1 LRKHKEATMRKFSGI
16 FFALFVTVAL
26 YAGSLTL
33 PFKGK
38 VISRATFNDT
48 STAVV
53 LDYSDKVNYAF
64 NLINIDSAYGT
75 MYVQGLINSTWLT
88 LETVAIDTAELFK
101 LGTFRTPTVDSL
113 QGVERIR
120 VVFAGG
126 CIGND
131 SSGAYNLQ
139 ILTK

>member
-1 LRKHKEATMRKFSGI
+1 MRRFSGI
-16 FFALFVTVAL
+16 IFALLVTTVV
-26 YAGSLTL
+26 YAGTLTL

-38 VISRATFNDT
+38 LITRATFNDT
-48 STAVV
+48 STAVT

-64 NLINIDSAYGT
+64 NLVNIDSAFGT
-75 MYVQGLINSTWLT
+75 MYIQGLVNTTWLT

-120 VVFAGG
+120 AVFVGG

>member
-1 LRKHKEATMRKFSGI
+1 M
-16 FFALFVTVAL
+16 VTVAV
-26 YAGSLTL
+26 YAGTIQQ

-38 VISRATFNDT
+38 VISRAAFNDT
-48 STAVV
+48 STSVV

-64 NLINIDSAYGT
+64 NLINIDSAFGT
-75 MYVQGLINSTWLT
+75 LYVQGLINSTWLT
-88 LETVAIDTAELFK
+88 METVAIDTAELFK

-120 VVFAGG
+120 VVFQGG

>member
-1 LRKHKEATMRKFSGI
+1 MRKFSGI
-16 FFALFVTVAL
+16 IFALLVTTVL
-26 YAGSLTL
+26 YAGTLSL

-38 VISRATFNDT
+38 AISRAAFNDT
-48 STAVV
+48 STAVT

-64 NLINIDSAYGT
+64 NLISIDSAYGT
-75 MYVQGLINSTWLT
+75 MYVQGLVNSTWLT

-101 LGTFRTPTVDSL
+101 LGTFRTPTLDSL
-113 QGVERIR
+113 QGVERVRI
-120 VVFAGG
+120 VFAGG

>member
-1 LRKHKEATMRKFSGI
+1 MRRFSGI
-16 FFALFVTVAL
+16 IFALLVTTVV
-26 YAGSLTL
+26 YAGTLTL

-38 VISRATFNDT
+38 LITRATFNDT
-48 STAVV
+48 STAVI

-64 NLINIDSAYGT
+64 NLVNIDSAFGT
-75 MYVQGLINSTWLT
+75 MYIQGLVNTTWLT

-120 VVFAGG
+120 AVFVGG